1 MRSWIQPIVILP
13 VAIMLSTVALP
24 MVYSISMGF
33 GGVSWVST
41 AVELSLATGVVWL
54 WTRDYWPRSRWRAWL
69 VACSEGWILLAV
81 ALSVA
86 VAFGVLAFHFNGTWW
101 TLLPPMAVAIP
112 LAWWCMAEEVVLRVL
127 LPLHLPTRSIHATRI
142 LQWLI
147 ATAVVWLL
155 STPTS
160 WYALVVIATGE
171 LLGVVTA
178 HCTADFTTMWA
189 RRWAWRWL
197 MAGVLGA
204 TQLGIVLAVP
214 SLFTMI
220 ITEALV
226 PAMVTAGVLVVWS
239 SATVLLHLTD
249 QHYRDNHHDAEHEP
263 NHAR

>member
-1 MRSWIQPIVILP
+1 
-13 VAIMLSTVALP
+13 
-24 MVYSISMGF
+24 
-33 GGVSWVST
+33 
-41 AVELSLATGVVWL
+41 
-54 WTRDYWPRSRWRAWL
+54 
-69 VACSEGWILLAV
+69 
-81 ALSVA
+81 
-86 VAFGVLAFHFNGTWW
+86 
-101 TLLPPMAVAIP
+101 
-112 LAWWCMAEEVVLRVL
+112 MAEEVVLRVL
-127 LPLHLPTRSIHATRI
+127 LPQHLPTRSIHATRI

-147 ATAVVWLL
+147 AVAVVWLL

-160 WYALVVIATGE
+160 WYALVVIAAGE

-189 RRWAWRWL
+189 RRWAWRWM

-214 SLFTMI
+214 SLFTMV

-249 QHYRDNHHDAEHEP
+249 QYYRDNHHDAEHQP